1 MGTDG
6 SGLDLGDLSC
16 LHKRVGFG
24 HLFASHLFVVKGA
37 GVLIRV
43 SVTVAVEVSAAA
55 LEASEPDL
63 LVARPATAG
72 VGLNRW
78 FGGSRCSCRCCHRH
92 GGRCRHRRGLK
103 ARRGSALLAY
113 CRWFC
118 RRSLLHVRIFV
129 AFGAHVR
136 CEGVTIES
144 TALRAEDGLGHL
156 RLGDVRMFAVGA
168 HGAGG
173 RGGFAREEGPPLEG
187 RKPLLSRLYL
197 LGKPCRPQLRFKRP
211 SC

>member
-136 CEGVTIES
+136 CEGVTAAQGEARHGGGGWAGQSSSMSDLSLAATLIRNL
-144 TALRAEDGLGHL
+144 ALARGS
-156 RLGDVRMFAVGA
+156 
-168 HGAGG
+168 GAGTY
-173 RGGFAREEGPPLEG
+173 P
-187 RKPLLSRLYL
+187 
-197 LGKPCRPQLRFKRP
+197 
-211 SC
+211 